1 MSNKQT
7 AVEWLISELTEYN
20 LINKDILPSHPIFNK
35 ANELQKKQIID
46 SWYDGALYWD
56 SFKDAEQYYNKTYG
70 GQNNE
75 Q

>member
-7 AVEWLISELTEYN
+7 AVEWLWRWVMDNPLGSFQDGLDAYGQAKEME
-20 LINKDILPSHPIFNK
+20 K
-35 ANELQKKQIID
+35 QQIID
-46 SWYDGALYWD
+46 AWYDGEAHWD
-56 SFKDAEQYYNKTYG
+56 SGKNGNEYYTETYG

>member
-7 AVEWLISELTEYN
+7 AVEWLISELNEYG
-20 LINKDILPSHPIFNK
+20 LMHKDILPSHPIFNK
-35 ANELQKKQIID
+35 AKELEKQQILD
-46 SWYDGALYWD
+46 AWYDGVRNWD
-56 SFKDAEQYYNKTYG
+56 NEKKAEQYYTETYG